1 MEKQKEYVS
10 KRVGCHLTVEERE
23 KLDYICDY
31 YDCTLSMGVRKA
43 INSLYMTLHDNE
55 STDREINA
63 SLKSIAASL
72 NSISICGVITR

>member
-10 KRVGCHLTVEERE
+10 KRVGCHLTMEERE

-43 INSLYMTLHDNE
+43 INLLYMTLHDKE

>member
-10 KRVGCHLTVEERE
+10 KRVGCHLTMEERE

-43 INSLYMTLHDNE
+43 INSLYMTLHDKE